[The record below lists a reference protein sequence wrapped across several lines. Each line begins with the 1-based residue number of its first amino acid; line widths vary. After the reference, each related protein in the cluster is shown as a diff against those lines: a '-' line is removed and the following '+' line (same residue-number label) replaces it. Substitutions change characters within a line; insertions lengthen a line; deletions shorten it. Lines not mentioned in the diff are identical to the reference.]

1 MEIKNSLNAYLSGI
15 TVCRW
20 AALGALILMSKLW
33 QWHFPLVASCRH
45 LELSC
50 MGQSPSAGQ
59 WAILHPG
66 LIQPH
71 LPLLYCWADFS
82 TLNTLH
88 IVSSGAASPIS
99 PLLWHTSLQT
109 VCHTHLKSC
118 SFQKSDKIFCVER
131 GRLALCLSSILSASA
146 SQFTNITWQPHSNI
160 SPLSCAGKVC
170 PTFSHL
176 VTGSQ
181 KREVTE
187 LTWK

>member
-1 MEIKNSLNAYLSGI
+1 MVLKTSVFDRRHWTETLKCWQWRKVFSYTLWVGCQNVNFFFSMEINNSLNAYLSGI

-20 AALGALILMSKLW
+20 AALGALILISKLW

-71 LPLLYCWADFS
+71 LPLLYCWADFF

-109 VCHTHLKSC
+109 LCHTHLKSC
-118 SFQKSDKIFCVER
+118 SFQRSDKIFCVER

-146 SQFTNITWQPHSNI
+146 S
-160 SPLSCAGKVC
+160 
-170 PTFSHL
+170 
-176 VTGSQ
+176 
-181 KREVTE
+181 
-187 LTWK
+187 